1 MAIPLI
7 GVVGPTASG
16 KTQLGAALAKHF
28 GGEVVSADSMQ
39 IYKTMDI
46 ASAKPTAAEM
56 DGVPHHLIGFLPPE
70 EPFSLAQYLQAAKAA
85 VADIC
90 GRGKVPVLV
99 GGTGLYVHSL
109 VDNVTLSDSGEDPA
123 LRAELWAL
131 AEREGGAALL
141 EMLRALDPETAALLH
156 ENNRTRIIR
165 AIEVTKTTGIPF
177 SQHLAD
183 SRREKSPY
191 LPCLVG
197 LTCKNRQLLYDRID
211 RRVDRMLEAGL
222 LEEARQALGGGQ
234 KTAAQAIGHKE
245 LRPYL
250 LGEETLET
258 CVGKLKQATRRYAKR
273 QLTWFRRDPRIQW
286 IYLDEEKNFAEILKK
301 SVTAVEKSGILC

>member
-156 ENNRTRIIR
+156 
-165 AIEVTKTTGIPF
+165 
-177 SQHLAD
+177 
-183 SRREKSPY
+183 
-191 LPCLVG
+191 
-197 LTCKNRQLLYDRID
+197 
-211 RRVDRMLEAGL
+211 
-222 LEEARQALGGGQ
+222 
-234 KTAAQAIGHKE
+234 
-245 LRPYL
+245 
-250 LGEETLET
+250 
-258 CVGKLKQATRRYAKR
+258 
-273 QLTWFRRDPRIQW
+273 
-286 IYLDEEKNFAEILKK
+286 
-301 SVTAVEKSGILC
+301 

>member
-16 KTQLGAALAKHF
+16 KTALGAALAKHF

-39 IYKTMDI
+39 IYQTMDI
-46 ASAKPTAAEM
+46 ASAKPTAEEM
-56 DGVPHHLIGFLPPE
+56 MGVPHHLVDFLPPDR
-70 EPFSLAQYLQAAKAA
+70 PFSLAQYLQAARA
-85 VADIC
+85 VIADID
-90 GRGKVPVLV
+90 GRGKLPVLV
-99 GGTGLYVHSL
+99 GGTGLYVQSL
-109 VDNVTLSDSGEDPA
+109 VDNITLSDSGEDPA
-123 LRAELWAL
+123 LRAELLAL
-131 AEREGGAALL
+131 AEREGNAALL
-141 EMLRALDPETAALLH
+141 SILRELDPKTAAALH

-177 SQHLAD
+177 SQHLAA

-191 LPCLVG
+191 NVCLIG
-197 LTCKNRQLLYDRID
+197 LTCRNRQALYDRID
-211 RRVDRMLEAGL
+211 KRVDRMMAAGL
-222 LEEARQALGGGQ
+222 LEEAREALGGGQ

-245 LRPYL
+245 LAPYL
-250 LGEETLET
+250 LGEESLEV
-258 CVGKLKQATRRYAKR
+258 CVARLKQATRHYAKR

-301 SVTAVEKSGILC
+301 SLSAVEKSGILC